1 MSRPGR
7 RLLAVGFTA
16 ALLAGACG
24 GDADDTAQ
32 EPAPTEAA
40 RTATTPAPTST
51 PEPTATTA
59 PTPEPTPTPVPVV
72 VEEPVAG
79 FSERTVIF
87 ANVEYTATRAV
98 VTNQELRSYAEGT
111 EPAVDE
117 GARYLVI
124 DVSATNLLGN
134 TQIGL
139 GDEAVGLLVGD
150 TRLPLEQGF
159 LTDIT
164 SFVQPNSTATGFLA
178 FALAETDDPAATTVV
193 FGAAPDRLAPM
204 PLTAEVPDLGYPL
217 ITPLGSA
224 EAEAAGVG
232 PTNGGTLVFRLQE
245 SLVSIDLPHER
256 VTSPTGQRADD
267 GQVFVR
273 LHVRVEKT
281 EGRGNDLLNDAF
293 RLLVDGEPVA
303 PFDVAETATGS
314 NGSATAMPGAVVD
327 AWVLFVAPT
336 DAATL
341 ALQVGAFDD
350 DPGVIPL
357 ELALV
362 P

>member
-1 MSRPGR
+1 MGRSGR
-7 RLLAVGFTA
+7 RLLAVAFTA
-16 ALLAGACG
+16 ALLTGACG

-32 EPAPTEAA
+32 EPASTETAQA
-40 RTATTPAPTST
+40 TATAAPSPT
-51 PEPTATTA
+51 PEPTATTE
-59 PTPEPTPTPVPVV
+59 PTPEPTPTSVPVV
-72 VEEPVAG
+72 VEEPVNG
-79 FSERTVIF
+79 FTERTVVF
-87 ANVEYTATRAV
+87 SNVEYTATRAV

-111 EPAVDE
+111 EPVVDE
-117 GARYLVI
+117 GARHLVV
-124 DVSATNLLGN
+124 DVAATNLLGD
-134 TQIGL
+134 TLIGL

-164 SFVQPNSTATGFLA
+164 GFVQPNSTTTGFLA
-178 FALAETDDPAATTVV
+178 FALADTDDPAAATVV
-193 FGAAPDRLAPM
+193 FGAAPDRIAPM
-204 PLTAEVPDLGYPL
+204 PLTTDVPDLGYPL
-217 ITPLGSA
+217 ITPLASA
-224 EAEAAGVG
+224 EAEATGAG

-245 SLVSIDLPHER
+245 SLVSIDLPHEQ
-256 VTSPTGQRADD
+256 VTSPTGHRADE

-293 RLLVDGEPVA
+293 RLLVDGEPIA
-303 PFDVAETATGS
+303 PFDVAESATGS

-327 AWVLFVAPT
+327 AWVLFVAPS

-350 DPGVIPL
+350 EPGVIPL
-357 ELALV
+357 EISLV